1 MHDNGAMTGSR
12 MEFSAKEDIEAPI
25 ERVFAVIT
33 DFDSV
38 ERQALRRGI
47 KVSRV
52 KDVAD
57 GGAGTEWSA
66 GFKFRGK
73 DMTADIRLAEMTEP
87 ELVVFKARAGG
98 LDTGMVI
105 DLTALSPRRTRMTV
119 TAPMQPKTL
128 SARLLV
134 QSLKLAKGRVTRKF
148 SVRVAQYAKS
158 IEDRAQ
164 SAS

>member
-1 MHDNGAMTGSR
+1 

-25 ERVFAVIT
+25 EQVFAVIT
-33 DFDSV
+33 DFESV

-47 KVSRV
+47 KVTRTH
-52 KDVAD
+52 DAD
-57 GGAGTEWSA
+57 GEVGTEWTA

-73 DMTADIRLAEMTEP
+73 EMSADIRLTECTAP
-87 ELVVFKARAGG
+87 ELVVFAAKAGG
-98 LDTGMVI
+98 LETGMSV

-119 TAPMQPKTL
+119 TAHMQPKTL

-148 SVRVAQYAKS
+148 SVRVAQYAKLV
-158 IEDRAQ
+158 EERAR
-164 SAS
+164 ASS

>member
-1 MHDNGAMTGSR
+1 

-25 ERVFAVIT
+25 EQVFAVIT
-33 DFDSV
+33 DFDAV

-47 KVSRV
+47 KVTRTHDAGNEV
-52 KDVAD
+52 
-57 GGAGTEWSA
+57 GTEWSA

-73 DMTADIRLAEMTEP
+73 EMSADIRLAERNAP
-87 ELVVFKARAGG
+87 ELVVFAAKAGG
-98 LDTGMVI
+98 LDTGMSV

-119 TAPMQPKTL
+119 TAQMQPKTL

-158 IEDRAQ
+158 IEERAR
-164 SAS
+164 ASS